1 MLLSKNSKRLDDL
14 ANLNPK
20 IMDYKPTLNLPKTD
34 FPMKANL
41 SQKEPQ
47 CLAQWSASGGRD
59 GLYERLQEKNRDRS
73 RYILHDGPPYANG
86 RIHIGHALNKILK
99 DFVVKSKA
107 MEGFATPF
115 VPGWDCHGL
124 PIEHQVLKDLGP
136 RKQGMSQTEIRRLCR
151 EYAQKYIE
159 IQRDEFKRLG
169 VLGDWEHPYL
179 TMNPAYEA
187 AIVREFGKV
196 VETGAVYR
204 AKKPVLWCPNDETAL
219 AEAEVEYEDH
229 TSPSI
234 YVKFPF
240 VMSPQELSKLWEI
253 SLGPNVRQVSAVIW
267 TTTPWTLPAN
277 QAVCAHPA
285 YDYAFVEVGDQAF
298 VIAEKLVDSFVKAC
312 GLSGFSV
319 HAAKRRGNRIQ
330 GLRCR
335 RPFSEELSP
344 VVSGNFVTLDQ
355 GTGCVHIAPGHGQ
368 EDYELSLS
376 NPLLKVFAPVDDRG
390 RFTDE
395 VPEFRGLKVFEA
407 NPLITQKL
415 KEKGLLLNKVD
426 DKQTHTYPH
435 CWRCKKPVIFRATEQ
450 WFISMETKELR
461 RRALEAIDRNVNWIP
476 KWGRDRIYGMIE
488 NRPDWCISRQRAWG
502 VPIVA
507 FTCQDC
513 KKILYI
519 DDPEKYAGIIRHVAE
534 RMEREGGS
542 DIWFTK
548 TAEELLPNGTACP
561 KCKSGRFSKENDIL
575 DVWFESGVSHAAV
588 LKTRPELKWPADLY
602 LEGSDQHRGWF
613 HSALLTALL
622 TEGQAPYKSVL
633 THGFVVDGA
642 GKKMSKS
649 AGNVVAPQE
658 VIEKHGAEIL
668 RLWIAAT
675 DFREDVRISQEILS
689 HLIEAYRKIRNTGR
703 FLLSNLYDYDPK
715 RDAVPDENLFEI
727 DRWALHRLQGLIR
740 RVRQGYAQFE
750 FHTVFHSLNNFCA
763 VDLSAIYLDILKDR
777 LYSDPAASTSRRAAQ
792 RVLFETLTVLTRLM
806 APVLSFTA
814 EEIWNHIPR
823 GTAAAV
829 GLRDEDSV
837 HLGSFPT
844 VREAAVDATL
854 EARWEK
860 LLAVREEV
868 AKSLEA
874 KRNEKAIGASQD
886 AQVRLWA
893 SGDLYDFLLKYEPQL
908 AAVFIVSKA
917 EVRPFESRN
926 PNDAAFVSGLLPSF
940 AVTVARSDDPKCARC
955 WFYRDTVGKNPR
967 QPQLCA
973 RCAEAV
979 G

>member
-1 MLLSKNSKRLDDL
+1 
-14 ANLNPK
+14 
-20 IMDYKPTLNLPKTD
+20 MDYKATLNLPKTD
-34 FPMKANL
+34 FPMKAAL

-47 CLAQWSASGGRD
+47 LLAQWDRD
-59 GLYERLQEKNRDRS
+59 GLYERLQRRNQNRP

-107 MEGFATPF
+107 MEGFSTPY

-136 RKQGMSQTEIRRLCR
+136 KKQGMSQTEIRKLCR
-151 EYAQKYIE
+151 DYADRFIR
-159 IQRDEFKRLG
+159 IQREEFKRLG

-179 TMNPAYEA
+179 TMDPAYEA

-196 VETGAVYR
+196 VKTGSVYR

-234 YVKFPF
+234 YVKFPVVNPEGRF
-240 VMSPQELSKLWEI
+240 PVDSKGT
-253 SLGPNVRQVSAVIW
+253 SVVIW
-267 TTTPWTLPAN
+267 TTTPWTLVANRAICLHPRFMYRLVKTPAGELILAQDLIEACMKTFGFN
-277 QAVCAHPA
+277 PGDYKIKEGAYAGRELVEDRPVLCRHPWL
-285 YDYAFVEVGDQAF
+285 DLTVPLILGE
-298 VIAEKLVDSFVKAC
+298 
-312 GLSGFSV
+312 
-319 HAAKRRGNRIQ
+319 H
-330 GLRCR
+330 
-335 RPFSEELSP
+335 
-344 VVSGNFVTLDQ
+344 VTKDQ
-355 GTGCVHIAPGHGQ
+355 GTGCVHTAPGHGQ
-368 EDYELSLS
+368 EDYEVGQRYGLE
-376 NPLLKVFAPVDDRG
+376 VYAPVDAHG
-390 RFTDE
+390 RFTQE
-395 VPEFRGLKVFEA
+395 AGPFAGQKVFEA
-407 NPLITQKL
+407 NKAIITLL
-415 KEKGLLLNKVD
+415 KDRGTLLREEAIS
-426 DKQTHTYPH
+426 HSYPH

-450 WFISMETKELR
+450 WFISMETKDLR
-461 RRALEAIDRNVNWIP
+461 RNALKAIDDDVTWIP
-476 KWGRDRIYGMIE
+476 KWGRDRIFGMIE

-507 FTCQDC
+507 FACADC
-513 KKILYI
+513 KALLFT
-519 DDPEKYAGIIRHVAE
+519 PQVVNHVAD

-548 TAEELLPNGTACP
+548 SADDLLPKGTVCP
-561 KCKSGRFSKENDIL
+561 KCEGGRFSKENDIL

-588 LKTRPELKWPADLY
+588 LRRRPELTWPADLY

-613 HSALLTALL
+613 HSALLTSLL
-622 TEGQAPYKSVL
+622 TEGRPPYKAVL
-633 THGFVVDGA
+633 THGFVVDGS

-658 VIEKHGAEIL
+658 VIEKNGAEIL

-689 HLIEAYRKIRNTGR
+689 HQIEAYRKIRNTCR
-703 FLLSNLYDYDPK
+703 FLLGNLYDFDPK
-715 RDAVPDENLFEI
+715 RDSVPDEQLHEI

-750 FHTVFHSLNNFCA
+750 FHTVFHALNNFCA

-777 LYSDPAASTSRRAAQ
+777 LYSDPAASISRRAAQ
-792 RVLFETLTVLTRLM
+792 GVLFETLTVLTRLM
-806 APVLSFTA
+806 APILSFTA
-814 EEIWNHIPR
+814 EEIWSQIPR
-823 GTAAAV
+823 GF
-829 GLRDEDSV
+829 RNEDSV
-837 HLGSFPT
+837 HLGLFPT
-844 VREAAVDATL
+844 VREAAVDPSL

-860 LLAVREEV
+860 LLSIREEV
-868 AKSLEA
+868 AKALEA

-886 AQVRLWA
+886 AKVRLWA
-893 SGDLYDFLLKYEPQL
+893 SGELHDFLLKHEPL
-908 AAVFIVSKA
+908 LGAVFIVSKT
-917 EVRPFESRN
+917 ELKSFESGN
-926 PNDAAFVSGLLPSF
+926 PNEMGFVSGVLPSF
-940 AVTVARSDDPKCARC
+940 GVSVSRSDDPKCGRC
-955 WFYRDTVGKNPR
+955 WYYRDTVGKNSRHPS
-967 QPQLCA
+967 LCA

>member
-1 MLLSKNSKRLDDL
+1 MLISKNFKRLDDL
-14 ANLNPK
+14 AYSDSEET
-20 IMDYKPTLNLPKTD
+20 MDYKSTLNLPKTD

-47 CLAQWSASGGRD
+47 FLAEWDRD
-59 GLYERLQEKNRDRS
+59 GLYERLQRQNQNRPP
-73 RYILHDGPPYANG
+73 YILHDGPPYANG

-99 DFVVKSKA
+99 DFVIKSKA
-107 MEGFATPF
+107 MDGFRTPY

-124 PIEHQVLKDLGP
+124 PIEHQVMKDLGP
-136 RKQGMSQTEIRRLCR
+136 KKAGMSQTEIRRLCR
-151 EYAQKYIE
+151 EYAEKYIH
-159 IQRDEFKRLG
+159 IQREEFKRLG

-179 TMNPAYEA
+179 TMDPAYEA

-196 VETGAVYR
+196 VRAGSVYR

-234 YVKFPF
+234 YVKFLIRGAGRTGPK
-240 VMSPQELSKLWEI
+240 MSEL
-253 SLGPNVRQVSAVIW
+253 LGDYILIW

-277 QAVCAHPA
+277 QAIAAHPA
-285 YDYAFVEVGDQAF
+285 EKYLRVEVRWKQNRE
-298 VIAEKLVDSFVKAC
+298 IWILAEKLYKTCMEKF
-312 GLSGFSV
+312 GLGEKDYRV
-319 HAAKRRGNRIQ
+319 IEPPLTGDEIQ
-330 GLRCR
+330 ALYEH
-335 RPFSEELSP
+335 PFIQAPLKH
-344 VVSGNFVTLDQ
+344 VVTADFVTMDQ
-355 GTGCVHIAPGHGQ
+355 GTGFVHIAPGHGQ
-368 EDYELSLS
+368 EDYELSVNHKTLG
-376 NPLLKVFAPVDDRG
+376 LTVLAPVDDQG

-395 VPEFRGLKVFEA
+395 VGVPGLSGKNVFKA
-407 NPLITQKL
+407 NPDIIHLL
-415 KEKGLLLNKVD
+415 REKGALVHDETL
-426 DKQTHTYPH
+426 THSYPH

-450 WFISMETKELR
+450 WFISMETKVLR
-461 RRALEAIDRNVNWIP
+461 RRALKAIDDDVTWIP

-507 FTCQDC
+507 FACMDC
-513 KKILYI
+513 KELLFT
-519 DDPEKYAGIIRHVAE
+519 PEIVDHVADRIE
-534 RMEREGGS
+534 RDGGS

-548 TAEELLPNGTACP
+548 SADELLPKGTACP
-561 KCKSGRFSKENDIL
+561 KCKGHRFSKESDIL

-588 LKTRPELKWPADLY
+588 LKTRPELSWPADLY

-622 TEGQAPYKSVL
+622 TDSRPPYKAVL

-658 VIEKHGAEIL
+658 VIEKNGAEIL

-689 HLIEAYRKIRNTGR
+689 HLIEAYRKIRNTSR
-703 FLLSNLYDYDPK
+703 FLLGNLYDYDPK
-715 RDAVPDENLFEI
+715 RDAVPDDHLQEV
-727 DRWALHRLQGLIR
+727 DRWALHRLQALIR

-750 FHTVFHSLNNFCA
+750 FHTVFHALNNFCA

-777 LYSDPAASTSRRAAQ
+777 LYSDPSGSASRRAAQ

-806 APVLSFTA
+806 APILSFTA
-814 EEIWNHIPR
+814 EEIWNQIPR
-823 GTAAAV
+823 GH
-829 GLRDEDSV
+829 REEDSI
-837 HLGSFPT
+837 HLGPFPT
-844 VREAAVDATL
+844 VRESAVDPSL

-860 LLAVREEV
+860 LLTVREEV
-868 AKSLEA
+868 AKALEA
-874 KRNEKAIGASQD
+874 KRNEKVIGASQD
-886 AQVRLWA
+886 ALVRLWA
-893 SGDLYDFLLKYEPQL
+893 SGELFDFLLKHESQL
-908 AAVFIVSKA
+908 AAVFIVSKT
-917 EVRPFESRN
+917 ELKSFESGTQSEM
-926 PNDAAFVSGLLPSF
+926 AFVSSVLPSLG
-940 AVTVARSDDPKCARC
+940 VTVSRSEDPKCARC
-955 WFYRDTVGKNPR
+955 WNYRNTVGKNPR
-967 QPQLCA
+967 HPSLCA

>member
-1 MLLSKNSKRLDDL
+1 
-14 ANLNPK
+14 
-20 IMDYKPTLNLPKTD
+20 MDYKSTLNLPKTD

-47 CLAQWSASGGRD
+47 LLAQWDRD
-59 GLYERLQEKNRDRS
+59 GLYERLQRQNQNRP

-107 MEGFATPF
+107 MEGFSTPY

-124 PIEHQVLKDLGP
+124 PIEHQVMKDLGP
-136 RKQGMSQTEIRRLCR
+136 KKQGMSQTEIRRLCR
-151 EYAQKYIE
+151 DYADKFIQ
-159 IQRDEFKRLG
+159 IQREEFKRLG
-169 VLGDWEHPYL
+169 VLGDWGHPYL

-187 AIVREFGKV
+187 AIVREYGKV
-196 VETGAVYR
+196 IKTGAVYR

-234 YVKFPF
+234 YVKFPVVKSEGRF
-240 VMSPQELSKLWEI
+240 PVDPKGTSI
-253 SLGPNVRQVSAVIW
+253 AIW
-267 TTTPWTLPAN
+267 TTTPWTLVANRAICVHPRFTYRIVRTPAGELIIA
-277 QAVCAHPA
+277 QDLIETCMKAFGYKSGDYQITGSAYTGQELVEGKPALCRHPWL
-285 YDYAFVEVGDQAF
+285 DLTVPLILGD
-298 VIAEKLVDSFVKAC
+298 
-312 GLSGFSV
+312 
-319 HAAKRRGNRIQ
+319 H
-330 GLRCR
+330 
-335 RPFSEELSP
+335 
-344 VVSGNFVTLDQ
+344 VTKDQ
-355 GTGCVHIAPGHGQ
+355 GTGCVHTAPGHGQ
-368 EDYELSLS
+368 EDYEVGQRYGLE
-376 NPLLKVFAPVDDRG
+376 VYAPVDAHG
-390 RFTDE
+390 RFTQE
-395 VPEFRGLKVFEA
+395 AGVFAGQKVFEA
-407 NPLITQKL
+407 NKAIIALLKDRGMLL
-415 KEKGLLLNKVD
+415 KEEALS
-426 DKQTHTYPH
+426 HSYPH

-450 WFISMETKELR
+450 WFISMETQELR
-461 RRALEAIDRNVNWIP
+461 RRALEAIDRNVTWIP

-507 FTCQDC
+507 FSCLDC
-513 KKILYI
+513 KELLFT
-519 DDPEKYAGIIRHVAE
+519 PEVVNHVAD
-534 RMEREGGS
+534 RMEQEGGS

-548 TAEELLPNGTACP
+548 SAEDLLPKGTVCP
-561 KCKSGRFSKENDIL
+561 KCKGGRFTKENDIL

-588 LKTRPELKWPADLY
+588 VMKRPELFRPEDPRADLY

-613 HSALLTALL
+613 HSALLTSLL
-622 TEGQAPYKSVL
+622 TEGRPPYKAVL

-689 HLIEAYRKIRNTGR
+689 HLVEAYRKIRNTSR
-703 FLLSNLYDYDPK
+703 FLLGNLYDYDPK
-715 RDAVPDENLFEI
+715 RDMVPDEQLQEI

-777 LYSDPAASTSRRAAQ
+777 LYSDPAGSVSRRAAQ

-806 APVLSFTA
+806 APILSFTA
-814 EEIWNHIPR
+814 EEIWDQIPR
-823 GTAAAV
+823 

-837 HLGSFPT
+837 HLGSFPEESKK
-844 VREAAVDATL
+844 VWMDKSLAEH
-854 EARWEK
+854 WEN
-860 LLAVREEV
+860 LLTVREEV
-868 AKSLEA
+868 ARALEKERKEKRIGSSLEA
-874 KRNEKAIGASQD
+874 S
-886 AQVRLWA
+886 VRLYAKGSSWNVA
-893 SGDLYDFLLKYEPQL
+893 AENFNGYPFYKLLEEKKGFLPSLL
-908 AAVFIVSKA
+908 IVSQVDIFPWENKPEGVPDTTIDGIA
-917 EVRPFESRN
+917 VQVLPARGTKCGRCWCYREDVGRN
-926 PNDAAFVSGLLPSF
+926 PAYPE
-940 AVTVARSDDPKCARC
+940 
-955 WFYRDTVGKNPR
+955 
-967 QPQLCA
+967 LCA